1 MSISKETLE
10 QRLRGHIG
18 LAVSHPQFTG
28 IVNDCYTA
36 ADEID
41 GLRAQL
47 AEAQAEIEAD
57 NRNAQGFLDQIHEMS
72 ATIERMKQV
81 TDALLNHCPDMECME
96 CAKIICPHKDSMH
109 FHHDGCPS
117 CAYDYE
123 AKEPK
128 P

>member
-47 AEAQAEIEAD
+47 AEAQAEIKTL
-57 NRNAQGFLDQIHEMS
+57 RNYGVIAQ
-72 ATIERMKQV
+72 ATIERMKPV
-81 TDALLNHCPDMECME
+81 VEE
-96 CAKIICPHKDSMH
+96 GIKH
-109 FHHDGCPS
+109 FRNEPNEMFN
-117 CAYDYE
+117 AVRDYE